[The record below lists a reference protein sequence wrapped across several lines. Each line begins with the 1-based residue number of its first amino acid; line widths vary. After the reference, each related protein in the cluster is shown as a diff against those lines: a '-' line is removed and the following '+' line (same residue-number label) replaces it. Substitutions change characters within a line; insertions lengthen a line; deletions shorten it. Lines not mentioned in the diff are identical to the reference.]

1 MTFSRKPT
9 KFNKSAR
16 PASRP
21 SGGRSSAPA
30 RASTPIRST
39 SVPGM
44 SIAKLSK
51 LVPTSASKFVT
62 SKTTHRPAKPAHGP
76 SPIPTKAP
84 GEFPMRINKYLGWK
98 GYSTRRGAD
107 ELIARHMVTINGR
120 FATLGDQVTA
130 SDTVEV
136 RNTAIGLGAL
146 ISNTSGGNNT
156 GLGAYPLYANTT
168 GSFNTAIGGYDGA
181 GTAVM
186 RNNTTGSYNI
196 AVGNAAL
203 ANNTTASNN
212 TAVGYQAGYSNT
224 TGASHVFI
232 GQGSGY
238 NNTTGTQNTFLG
250 QNSGYSNTTGY
261 NNVFIGNGSG
271 YSMTTGNKNTI
282 VGLYTGNGGGLDIRT
297 SSNYIVLSDGDGN
310 PRAYNNATNWYQG
323 NNSTL
328 WSITSDAR
336 IKKNV
341 VSLESGLNIIS
352 ALRPVEFD
360 YIANDKHDIGFIAQE
375 YQTVLPEQVNEKD
388 DGMLSLTPNLVPY
401 LVKAI
406 QELNAKVTALEA
418 KLGAK

>member
-136 RNTAIGLGAL
+136 RNTRKPE
-146 ISNTSGGNNT
+146 SYSYY
-156 GLGAYPLYANTT
+156 AYNKPRGVSTDPTRKGTVDIAQSIPL
-168 GSFNTAIGGYDGA
+168 
-181 GTAVM
+181 
-186 RNNTTGSYNI
+186 
-196 AVGNAAL
+196 
-203 ANNTTASNN
+203 
-212 TAVGYQAGYSNT
+212 
-224 TGASHVFI
+224 
-232 GQGSGY
+232 
-238 NNTTGTQNTFLG
+238 
-250 QNSGYSNTTGY
+250 
-261 NNVFIGNGSG
+261 NG
-271 YSMTTGNKNTI
+271 MFP
-282 VGLYTGNGGGLDIRT
+282 VGGLDTNAEGLVILTNDRRIT
-297 SSNYIVLSDGDGN
+297 DRLLNPAHEHMKEYLIQTLGPLRSNFKEKMESGVVIGDSKPLHYSVNLISDTLFSVRLSDSGSHLRQMCSMFFAEIDTLKRTQIMNITLGKLQSN
-310 PRAYNNATNWYQG
+310 AFRKIEGEELTGFLRGLYNV
-323 NNSTL
+323 
-328 WSITSDAR
+328 IT
-336 IKKNV
+336 
-341 VSLESGLNIIS
+341 
-352 ALRPVEFD
+352 
-360 YIANDKHDIGFIAQE
+360 
-375 YQTVLPEQVNEKD
+375 
-388 DGMLSLTPNLVPY
+388 
-401 LVKAI
+401 
-406 QELNAKVTALEA
+406 
-418 KLGAK
+418 